1 MASFDSPR
9 HGDQSSR
16 STIRQSSSGIDNDDD
31 AESQFL
37 YVQSMSAGQGDSI
50 GPFATPSKTDDAALR
65 RPPAN
70 ALFDEIRDSLDVMN
84 ILNAYG
90 TPRSH
95 NKRASFTSSISQYLG
110 KVEYAGVEPVSVVA
124 VNQDEYADD
133 GLKRGPSITKVGPP
147 PVNVPAPT
155 EETTP
160 KLSSE
165 ASFPIGALETVNASV
180 TQTPTS
186 TYSDSSERPR
196 TGGPSRR
203 PIRPD
208 VSTHT
213 SIDSPVPPR
222 SARRPKSGYE
232 EFGNVLASTSPQSP
246 TKRKR
251 NSRKRSSLSVTDGLD
266 ELMRDADQ
274 FNLGQPRELQS
285 STSSIDSA
293 KDRTYTYEDKAS
305 PERLHSEALHDLY
318 LTADELESM
327 GSTEFTAPSG
337 PTILPQ
343 QVQVRKK
350 LAQLPP
356 RPTADNIKRARD
368 VSQQISLREREDQA
382 ISGDMTD
389 ANVGIDRSATI
400 VTKEPQPKL
409 EDSTPN
415 KLAESPS
422 AGGLLRD
429 LAAAGAGAAVAA
441 AGAAAGAVGL
451 TKIEAND
458 REKSLPR
465 APQHVDTESSDLPS
479 NFSPKPH
486 AERPAE
492 IVTPLPYPP
501 KEQDPMKEKSNPADM
516 GSLQGAPTHL
526 LSPMG
531 QTGLVTYDATAK
543 TTETPAGAIVPD
555 ADKDDGF
562 YDVEPVTKPPR
573 AKSVKHSTVH
583 HKRKSLK
590 KKGRNTS
597 GALKP
602 FSYQTL
608 ISLLES
614 TNGTVIGEEFSQLDL
629 PDKEKHLIEKIIDAL
644 SRLSADMVLDR
655 DRYEVGLSRLE
666 NALRVLEGFM

>member
-9 HGDQSSR
+9 RENQSSR
-16 STIRQSSSGIDNDDD
+16 STIRQSSSGIDDGDD

-37 YVQSMSAGQGDSI
+37 YVQSMSAGQGDSS
-50 GPFATPSKTDDAALR
+50 GPLATPTKTDEAALR

-84 ILNAYG
+84 ILSAYG
-90 TPRSH
+90 TPRNH

-124 VNQDEYADD
+124 VNQDEYGED
-133 GLKRGPSITKVGPP
+133 GLKRGLSITKVGPP
-147 PVNVPAPT
+147 PVKVQAPT

-160 KLSSE
+160 RLSSE

-186 TYSDSSERPR
+186 TYSDSSERPY

-222 SARRPKSGYE
+222 SAHRPKSGYE
-232 EFGNVLASTSPQSP
+232 DFGDILASTSPQSP
-246 TKRKR
+246 TKQKR

-274 FNLGQPRELQS
+274 FNLRQPRESQS
-285 STSSIDSA
+285 SASSIDSA
-293 KDRTYTYEDKAS
+293 KDRTCAHEDEVS

-318 LTADELESM
+318 LTADEQEST
-327 GSTEFTAPSG
+327 GSTEFTAPSA
-337 PTILPQ
+337 PTVLPQ
-343 QVQVRKK
+343 LVHQK
-350 LAQLPP
+350 LVHLPP

-382 ISGDMTD
+382 ISGDRVD
-389 ANVGIDRSATI
+389 ADIGIDRSATI
-400 VTKEPQPKL
+400 VAKEPKPKL
-409 EDSTPN
+409 EDSTPIEV
-415 KLAESPS
+415 AGSPS
-422 AGGLLRD
+422 AGGILRG

-441 AGAAAGAVGL
+441 AGAAAEAVGL
-451 TKIEAND
+451 AKTEAGD
-458 REKSLPR
+458 REKFLPP
-465 APQHVDTESSDLPS
+465 APHQTSNNESSVPTSSL
-479 NFSPKPH
+479 SPQPH
-486 AERPAE
+486 IERSAE
-492 IVTPLPYPP
+492 IVTPMPYPP
-501 KEQDPMKEKSNPADM
+501 KEQYAIKEGFHPVDV

-531 QTGLVTYDATAK
+531 QPGLVTHDDTAK
-543 TTETPAGAIVPD
+543 NTETPVGAIVPD
-555 ADKDDGF
+555 GAKDDDF

-583 HKRKSLK
+583 HRKKNLK
-590 KKGRNTS
+590 KKGRSTS

-629 PDKEKHLIEKIIDAL
+629 PAKEKQLIEKIIDAL
-644 SRLSADMVLDR
+644 SRLSADMVLDK